1 MTGVSTPAAM
11 RIGDLV
17 THLGRVLI
25 LRGLDPMSM
34 PERRAQVEDPQTG
47 ESYSV
52 PLRELEEAP
61 AEPEGFD
68 PDA

>member
-1 MTGVSTPAAM
+1 MLTPAAM

-17 THLGRVLI
+17 THLGRVLV

-47 ESYSV
+47 ERFSV
-52 PLRELEEAP
+52 PLRELEAAP

-68 PDA
+68 LDG